1 MRLAQYASSGVPGKK
16 PTLASL
22 SVAELRAKV
31 KVTTKFSEDEST
43 ATIKVNLGVLP
54 VPTLNGATK
63 FENVPA
69 AEVEAGVAELTTAV
83 LAGQFDNEIKA
94 VQAKLVESSAKA
106 AVSRGAKKAAKSQAP
121 ETATAEEVVA
131 GL

>member
-1 MRLAQYASSGVPGKK
+1 MSLAQYASSGVAVKK

-22 SVAELRAKV
+22 SVAELRGKV
-31 KVTTKFSEDEST
+31 KVTVKFSEDEST

-69 AEVEAGVAELTTAV
+69 AEVESGVAELTAAIN
-83 LAGQFDNEIKA
+83 AGQFDNEIKA

-106 AVSRGAKKAAKSQAP
+106 AVSREAKKAAKAVSP
-121 ETATAEEVVA
+121 NTATTEEVVA